1 MATSLNSSAAR
12 VLYER
17 LVAVAAGAITTPIV
31 RVHTGLGGYLVANGA
46 NATAYSGHAGPL
58 FYMEGDVSGNSTAS
72 GMGVVVLLSPL
83 RIVENTA
90 IAGTPAVGDA
100 LYLTDAGIV
109 DNVPGTAARRVG
121 TVLAIPAP
129 RSVTWLFDGSIGGS
143 YFSETQYSLDAL
155 KGVSVLKGQ
164 LQIQVREVTI
174 EDGATGVARP
184 TDCVVAV
191 LRTAVAGAARTLSM
205 PSAPAQGQLL
215 IIKDA
220 DASAAASNIIIDGN
234 GYLMDGDATAT
245 LNTASMSSTLVF
257 SGTRWLRTS
266 LFV

>member
-12 VLYER
+12 ILYER
-17 LVAVAAGAITTPIV
+17 LVAVAAGAITTPVV
-31 RVHTGLGGYLVANGA
+31 RVHTGLGGYLIVNGA
-46 NATAYSGHAGPL
+46 NATAYSAHEGPL
-58 FYMEGDVSGNSTAS
+58 FYMEGDVEGNSTAS
-72 GMGVVVLLSPL
+72 GTGVPVLVSPL

-90 IAGTPAVGDA
+90 IAGLPVVGEA
-100 LYLTDAGIV
+100 LYLTDAGVV
-109 DNVPGTAARRVG
+109 DNTPGTTSRRVG

-129 RSVTWLFDGSIGGS
+129 RSVTWLFDGSIGSS

-155 KGVSVLKGQ
+155 KGLSVLNGQ

-174 EDGATGVARP
+174 ADGATGTARA
-184 TDCVVAV
+184 TDCMVAV
-191 LRTAVAGAARTLSM
+191 LRSAVAGAARTLQL
-205 PSAPAQGQLL
+205 PSTPALGQWL

-245 LNTASMSSTLVF
+245 LNTAGISGSLVF
-257 SGTRWLRTS
+257 SGTRWLRTA
-266 LFV
+266 LLV

>member
-12 VLYER
+12 VPYER

-31 RVHTGLGGYLVANGA
+31 RATTGAVGYLVVNGA
-46 NATAYSGHAGPL
+46 NAAAYSGHAGPL
-58 FYMEGDVSGNSTAS
+58 FYMEGDVAGNSTAS
-72 GMGVVVLLSPL
+72 GMGVSVLVSPL

-90 IAGTPAVGDA
+90 IAGTPVLGEA

-109 DNVPGTAARRVG
+109 DNVPGLTSRRVG

-143 YFSETQYSLDAL
+143 YFSETQYALNAL
-155 KGVSVLKGQ
+155 KGVSVLQGQ

-174 EDGATGVARP
+174 ADGAVGSVRP

-191 LRTAVAGAARTLSM
+191 LRTAVAGAARTLM
-205 PSAPAQGQLL
+205 LPSAPARGQFL

-220 DASAAASNIIIDGN
+220 DASAATSNIIIDGN

-245 LNTASMSSTLVF
+245 LNTAGVSGTLVF
-257 SGTRWLRTS
+257 SGTRWLRTA
-266 LFV
+266 LLM